1 MSLGDLSFKESLPR
15 GVPFIRGIHSWEEAH
30 KYGVGP
36 THLVSFKDTEYA
48 LLKEPGFQVDPV
60 LWAQSVSMWDNRL
73 LPAVQE
79 VQRVEGFI
87 FGNALKRQKE
97 AQARNAPLLARIDC
111 LVKEEATLRDQT
123 RKAILEKV
131 SDIPG
136 KVEELAKAFGA
147 LGLELKEGPAFE
159 LPDKRLMHSK
169 AAHAANL
176 ELPHDPDEAKHFLKG
191 WLYWAVTGV
200 TGCLFGISA
209 FSVPGM
215 VHPAALAKDPPG
227 IVLFAMLSGV
237 GFTTLAGRAMRL
249 NFRHAAENLYLGKKR
264 RLGAL
269 TVAAISNLILAGL
282 YTVVDAIGLM
292 KASGVMA
299 QIAALNG
306 SKPAGSSVDI
316 AYIVAAGAFSIT
328 YTAYSSIS
336 GWMEARTSAAN
347 RITKAC
353 EDESIESIKEVQASD
368 GFAGAIA
375 ALNTVRVDDVAAVQV
390 EAAYERALVQI
401 SKEREAIVAKLIVSV
416 DCTEEEALLLERA
429 RTEAEGRQMEF
440 DRLIATLRDQLT
452 NGTAKDSGGDARA
465 GMSGPRDNSRLGSI
479 LRGAI
484 SRLSGPGERAT

>member
-1 MSLGDLSFKESLPR
+1 MNLDDLEFKESLPR
-15 GVPFIRGIHSWEEAH
+15 GVPFIRGINSWEDAH

-36 THLVSFKDTEYA
+36 THLVNFKDTKYA
-48 LLKEPGFQVDPV
+48 LLEDAGLEIDPV
-60 LWAQSVSMWDNRL
+60 LWAHLVSMWDNRL

-79 VQRVEGFI
+79 VQRVEVFI
-87 FGNALKRQKE
+87 FRNGLKRQKE
-97 AQARNAPLLARIDC
+97 AQARNEPLIARIDC

-123 RKAILEKV
+123 RKAVLEKV
-131 SDIPG
+131 SDIPE
-136 KVEELAKAFGA
+136 KVEELAKAFGT
-147 LGLELKEGPAFE
+147 LGLELKDGLAFD
-159 LPDKRLMHSK
+159 LPDKRLLHSK

-176 ELPHDPDEAKHFLKG
+176 ELPHDPDESKHFLKG
-191 WLYWAVTGV
+191 WIYWAATGV

-215 VHPAALAKDPPG
+215 VHPAALSKDPPG
-227 IVLFAMLSGV
+227 IVLFAMLAGI

-249 NFRHAAENLYLGKKR
+249 NFRHAAENFYLGKKR
-264 RLGAL
+264 RFGSLA
-269 TVAAISNLILAGL
+269 VATITNLILAGL

-292 KASGVMA
+292 KSSGVMA

-306 SKPAGSSVDI
+306 SKPSGSSIDV

-347 RITKAC
+347 RITKAS
-353 EDESIESIKEVQASD
+353 EDESIESIKEVKASD

-375 ALNTVRVDDVAAVQV
+375 ALNAVRVDEVTAVQV
-390 EAAYERALVQI
+390 ETAYERALGQI
-401 SKEREAIVAKLIVSV
+401 STEREAVISKLIVPV

-440 DRLIATLRDQLT
+440 DRLIMTLRDELT
-452 NGTAKDSGGDARA
+452 KGLANAGGGGARA
-465 GMSGPRDNSRLGSI
+465 GLPSTRDNSRLGSI
-479 LRGAI
+479 LKGAI
-484 SRLSGPGERAT
+484 SRLSGSGARAT